1 MPEYPIEQL
10 TADIARSMSPEAFDH
25 AAQGVLTFFAAL
37 NERVIAERGIHLA
50 CREGCGICCSLRVDV
65 FAHEVFLLAR
75 HIRAQF
81 AAEEVNALLVRL
93 DAHADQVLRMTPA
106 AHATTN
112 VRCPMLEHGRCTV
125 YAARPHSCR
134 RHHSRDLA
142 TCQYTY
148 DHPTDLESPAA
159 HDRELYRT
167 LTEAMQQNV
176 DAYAAIGFDTTIYEL
191 GTALRDALDDPTSW
205 DRWRNHEQAF
215 LEASVT
221 PSA

>member
-1 MPEYPIEQL
+1 MPEYPIEEL
-10 TADIARSMSPEAFDH
+10 AADIARSMSPDEFDRVGRG
-25 AAQGVLTFFAAL
+25 ALTFFDAL
-37 NERVIAERGIHLA
+37 NEGVILQRGVQLA

-75 HIRAQF
+75 HIRAHF
-81 AAEEVNALLVRL
+81 APDEINALLVRL
-93 DAHADQVLRMTPA
+93 DAHAEQVLRMTPA
-106 AHATTN
+106 EHATTN
-112 VRCPMLEHGRCTV
+112 LRCPMLENGRCTV

-134 RHHSRDLA
+134 RHHSQDLA

-159 HDRELYRT
+159 HDRELFRA
-167 LTEAMQQNV
+167 LTEAMQQNI
-176 DAYAAIGFDTTIYEL
+176 DAYSEIGFDPTIYEL

-205 DRWRNHEQAF
+205 ERWCNHEQAF